1 MLSEPLVILAWMSYT
16 FRVRGPDT
24 YTRFA
29 MVLIPVYEDPDD
41 AVSSPF
47 ALSNVEPFTW
57 QWLSTINRVN
67 SQVQKVCPRSCF
79 LWLLG
84 DGANFM
90 YKTLILSHVTIPALS
105 RLSVADLSSPACFQ
119 RYVIREIIVR
129 RFVPARMRD

>member
-1 MLSEPLVILAWMSYT
+1 
-16 FRVRGPDT
+16 
-24 YTRFA
+24 

-67 SQVQKVCPRSCF
+67 SQVQKVCPGLFFSVSLADILC
-79 LWLLG
+79 
-84 DGANFM
+84 
-90 YKTLILSHVTIPALS
+90 KTLVLSYVTIPALS
-105 RLSVADLSSPACFQ
+105 RLSVADLSSPICFE
-119 RYVIREIIVR
+119 RYVIRDVIVR

>member
-1 MLSEPLVILAWMSYT
+1 
-16 FRVRGPDT
+16 
-24 YTRFA
+24 

-57 QWLSTINRVN
+57 QWFSTINRVN
-67 SQVQKVCPRSCF
+67 SQVQKVCPGRFFSGSGHGADF
-79 LWLLG
+79 LW
-84 DGANFM
+84 
-90 YKTLILSHVTIPALS
+90 KTLVLSYVTIPALS
-105 RLSVADLSSPACFQ
+105 RLSVADLSSPACFK